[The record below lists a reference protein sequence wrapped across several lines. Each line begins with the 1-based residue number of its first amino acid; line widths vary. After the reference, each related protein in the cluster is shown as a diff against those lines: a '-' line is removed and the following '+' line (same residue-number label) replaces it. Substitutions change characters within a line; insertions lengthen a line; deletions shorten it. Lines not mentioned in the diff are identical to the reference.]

1 MGREAVSREVP
12 TTGMRGGLGRTLLT
26 AFLSLA
32 LVPLSLIGW
41 YAVGQSRRSLQAEL
55 LSKIEAVSSN
65 KIQHLYDWIGERQAW
80 LEVGVGDIAALDE
93 TRWAVWQAHMPD
105 LRGMVLFA
113 PGSTRPA
120 RVWGTCFPDTLQ
132 VFSGPV
138 LDVSHAV
145 PVLWLRRPFATLA
158 VCFSPETLER
168 ILRVP
173 DGGAVS
179 YKVYLVQGGR
189 LWPAGVACV
198 YPDPQKAGLMYVN
211 AQGEPVVGVYHA
223 IPALGVD
230 LLAEQEQAAL
240 LNEQERMTATLIA
253 FVLGVTIATTA
264 IAAVVIR
271 QMTRPVIRLTEA
283 ALEMAAGNLEQHVA
297 VASRDEIGILTYVFN
312 EMAADL
318 KSLYDDLEAKVVE
331 RTRLLQQANYQIQ
344 RRAIQLQATQEV
356 SQAMTSIREPDVLL
370 KRVAE
375 LIRANFA
382 YTAVAIYIPE
392 PGGGE
397 IRCRT
402 LCPAEAEW
410 PAVVR
415 PGDGSLV
422 ERALRKSTT
431 QLESRSTDDAV
442 EWYRRTFV
450 RVAVPM
456 RMSDQTLGVLAI
468 SSAEREGL
476 QTDELQVLDLL
487 ANQLA
492 VALENAR
499 AYDRERLAKRQL
511 EEAEAFKLRFLANM
525 SHELR
530 EPLNQVLGFS
540 RLMMKGLDGELTP
553 QQREDLQ
560 RIYENG
566 QRLLALINDL
576 LDISQLQAGLME
588 LQFTAVNLSELIAS
602 VLPTA
607 SALVRGKDIELVTD
621 IADRLPPVRA
631 DMARIRQ
638 TLVRLLT
645 NAAKYTE
652 RGRITLRAW
661 ADAEQAY
668 VSVSDTGIGIPP
680 EDRERIFES
689 FTKVGVA
696 GRRDRGAGLGLA
708 LSKEFIALHGG
719 QIWVESEEGKGS
731 TFTFSLPLYPMETDK
746 SDARAA

>member
-1 MGREAVSREVP
+1 MGRDAVSRAVP

-26 AFLSLA
+26 AFLSLT

-41 YAVGQSRRSLQAEL
+41 YAVGQSRQSLQAEMA
-55 LSKIEAVSSN
+55 SKLEVMSLN
-65 KIQHLYDWIGERQAW
+65 KIQHLDHWITERQAW
-80 LEVGVGDIAALDE
+80 LETVDWEALGASRSAASAWWVMAQTHVRD
-93 TRWAVWQAHMPD
+93 A
-105 LRGMVLFA
+105 RGLVFYA
-113 PGSTRPA
+113 PGANRPTWVLGVCA
-120 RVWGTCFPDTLQ
+120 PSPTHVLN
-132 VFSGPV
+132 GPI
-138 LDVSHAV
+138 LDLSAAD
-145 PVLWLRRPFATLA
+145 PILWLRRPTHTLA
-158 VCFSPETLER
+158 MCMDAQALTF
-168 ILRVP
+168 ILVQEGT
-173 DGGAVS
+173 GGAL
-179 YKVYLVQGGR
+179 YRAYLEQDGR
-189 LWPAGVACV
+189 LWPEMVASV
-198 YPDPQKAGLMYVN
+198 RPDPLLPGMTYRNVHGQT
-211 AQGEPVVGVYHA
+211 VVGAYQA
-223 IPALGVD
+223 IPALDVG
-230 LLAEQEQAAL
+230 LLVEQEQAAL
-240 LNEQERMTATLIA
+240 LAAQERMAATLIA
-253 FVLGVTIATTA
+253 FVLLVTLATTG

-271 QMTRPVIRLTEA
+271 QITRPVIRLTEA
-283 ALEMAAGNLEQHVA
+283 ALDMAEGNLEQHVA
-297 VASRDEIGILTYVFN
+297 VTSRDEIGILTYVFN

-331 RTRLLQQANYQIQ
+331 RTRMLQQANYQIQ

-356 SQAMTSIREPDVLL
+356 SQAMTSIREPEVLL
-370 KRVAE
+370 TRVAE
-375 LIRANFA
+375 LIRSNFA
-382 YTAVAIYIPE
+382 YTAVAVYLPE

-397 IRCRT
+397 IRARACT
-402 LCPAEAEW
+402 PSDAEW
-410 PAVVR
+410 PTVVR

-422 ERALRKSTT
+422 ERALRKSTL
-431 QLESRSTDDAV
+431 QIESRSTDEAV
-442 EWYRRTFV
+442 EWYRRTFT

-456 RMSDQTLGVLAI
+456 RMSEQTLGVLAI

-476 QTDELQVLDLL
+476 QKDELQVLDLL

-540 RLMMKGLDGELTP
+540 RLMLKGLDGELTP
-553 QQREDLQ
+553 QQYEDLQ
-560 RIYENG
+560 RIYDNG
-566 QRLLALINDL
+566 QRLMALINDL

-588 LQFTAVNLSELIAS
+588 LELEPVNLGELIAS

-607 SALVRGKDIELVTD
+607 SALVRGKEIELSTEVTGE
-621 IADRLPPVRA
+621 IPPVMA
-631 DMARIRQ
+631 DVARIRQ

-689 FTKVGVA
+689 FTKSGSLA
-696 GRRDRGAGLGLA
+696 GKRNTGAGLGLA

-731 TFTFSLPLYPMETDK
+731 TFTFSIPLYK
-746 SDARAA
+746 ADAG

>member
-1 MGREAVSREVP
+1 MGRDTVSREVP

-26 AFLSLA
+26 AFLSLS

-41 YAVGQSRRSLQAEL
+41 YAVVQSRRSLEKEVLAKLQAIAQL
-55 LSKIEAVSSN
+55 
-65 KIQHLYDWIGERQAW
+65 KIQHLNDWIEERQA
-80 LEVGVGDIAALDE
+80 LMDGVPGAPAGSG
-93 TRWAVWQAHMPD
+93 PD
-105 LRGMVLFA
+105 SAPLLLTDWRGMVLFA
-113 PGSTRPA
+113 PGTTRPD
-120 RVWGTCFPDTLQ
+120 RVWGTCYPNLER
-132 VFSGPV
+132 VLSGPL
-138 LDVSHAV
+138 LDLSTGE
-145 PVLWLRRPFATLA
+145 PVLWMRRPTATLA
-158 VCFSPETLER
+158 ACFDAETLER
-168 ILRVP
+168 KLATTA
-173 DGGAVS
+173 DGAVL
-179 YKVYLVQGGR
+179 YRVYLVQDGR
-189 LWPAGVACV
+189 MWPGQMARVDPHPHTPDQAYTPPDRRGVLVA
-198 YPDPQKAGLMYVN
+198 YLE
-211 AQGEPVVGVYHA
+211 EPRWGIGVLVEQDQA
-223 IPALGVD
+223 SLVD
-230 LLAEQEQAAL
+230 A
-240 LNEQERMTATLIA
+240 QERMAATLIA
-253 FVLGVTIATTA
+253 FVLAVTLATTA
-264 IAAVVIR
+264 VAAVVIR
-271 QMTRPVIRLTEA
+271 QITRPVIRLTEA
-283 ALEMAAGNLEQHVA
+283 ALDMAAGNLEQHVT
-297 VASRDEIGILTYVFN
+297 VTSRDEIGILTYVFN

-356 SQAMTSIREPDVLL
+356 SQAMTSIREPEVLL
-370 KRVAE
+370 RRVTE
-375 LIRANFA
+375 LIHANFA

-397 IRCRT
+397 IRCRM
-402 LCPAEAEW
+402 LCPANADW

-431 QLESRSTDDAV
+431 QIESRSTDDVV
-442 EWYRRTFV
+442 EWYRRTFT

-456 RMSDQTLGVLAI
+456 RMGEQTLGVLAI
-468 SSAEREGL
+468 ASAEREGI
-476 QTDELQVLDLL
+476 QQDELQVLDLL

-492 VALENAR
+492 VAMENAQ

-540 RLMMKGLDGELTP
+540 RLMLKGLDGELTP
-553 QQREDLQ
+553 QQREDVQ
-560 RIYENG
+560 RIHDNG

-588 LQFTAVNLSELIAS
+588 LEFAPVHLGELIAS

-607 SALVRGKDIELVTD
+607 SALVRGKEIELVTEV
-621 IADRLPPVRA
+621 ADHIPPVRA
-631 DMARIRQ
+631 DVARIRQ

-689 FTKVGVA
+689 FVKRPSSG
-696 GRRDRGAGLGLA
+696 GRRNSGAGLGLA

-719 QIWVESEEGKGS
+719 QIWVESAEGKGS
-731 TFTFSLPLYPMETDK
+731 TFTFSLPLYEAANPIA
-746 SDARAA
+746 DAGDQE